1 MFYFLQSLLS
11 DAWILIKVSN
21 HHSSYCQ
28 TRYSCQAFLLKI
40 SCLVHNIRFKYFFV
54 ACRYFVLLSRII
66 TKAIIFLDNVLSDLY
81 PNVHSVH
88 VGPVWNCLVVILRSV
103 TRSKTRQ
110 KLPIVSNLIYLVAL
124 NVLEFSYKPILV
136 NFQKK

>member
-1 MFYFLQSLLS
+1 MSASNESLFWLLRCWLLMMNRRSVQPNNFSWCFIFLQSLLS

-28 TRYSCQAFLLKI
+28 TGYSCQAFLLKI
-40 SCLVHNIRFKYFFV
+40 SCLVHNIRFKYFFI

-66 TKAIIFLDNVLSDLY
+66 TKAIIFLDNVFSDLY

-103 TRSKTRQ
+103 TR
-110 KLPIVSNLIYLVAL
+110 
-124 NVLEFSYKPILV
+124 
-136 NFQKK
+136 